1 MALLHTGAKCKHRQK
16 MSGQIHLIILIQP
29 WRYTDR
35 GRPQAHADTDLQ
47 VDSRWQVRS
56 LHKFAQNIQILLLLQ
71 GFVAENLLL
80 YSSVL
85 RLLLPRLLR
94 MDLTSTKNAYLL
106 FR

>member
-1 MALLHTGAKCKHRQK
+1 MF
-16 MSGQIHLIILIQP
+16 
-29 WRYTDR
+29 
-35 GRPQAHADTDLQ
+35 
-47 VDSRWQVRS
+47 
-56 LHKFAQNIQILLLLQ
+56 KFFFCMQ

>member
-1 MALLHTGAKCKHRQK
+1 MAGAISSQL
-16 MSGQIHLIILIQP
+16 SGLQRRRSHL
-29 WRYTDR
+29 
-35 GRPQAHADTDLQ
+35 
-47 VDSRWQVRS
+47 
-56 LHKFAQNIQILLLLQ
+56 AQNARILLLQ